1 MIAVVGAGSMGSIF
15 GGLLAKAG
23 HDVTLV
29 DINAEHMAVTA
40 RDGLTLREQSGRQHS
55 VRLSAT
61 TDATTLSEIT
71 LAIVLTK
78 SWATHNAAEALATC
92 LAPDGLAVTV
102 QNGLGNDRVLG
113 AVLGDDRVL
122 GGTTTAG
129 AELLAPGI
137 VSLSPITA
145 DGTSQTECAP
155 LHPEYLHDS
164 TKSSQYA
171 AFADLMTAAGLPTT
185 IRPSVSDVIWKKLC
199 LAATAA
205 PLTAVLRCT
214 VADLLT
220 SSEAHRLLRQLF
232 DEIVLIA
239 HAEGATLDPTTTW
252 QHAVDTFTKVGR
264 HQTSMAVD
272 VAKGRRTEIEAM
284 SGELVRLGQRHGIS
298 APGHAMMQR
307 LITAIEQQHST

>member
-1 MIAVVGAGSMGSIF
+1 MIVIVGAGSMGSMF

-23 HDVTLV
+23 HAVTLV
-29 DINAEHMAVTA
+29 DINAEHMAAIT
-40 RDGLTLREQSGRQHS
+40 RNGLTMTERSGRQHS

-61 TDATTLSEIT
+61 TVATSLSAVS
-71 LAIVLTK
+71 LAIILTK
-78 SWATHNAAEALATC
+78 SWATRDAAESLAACIT
-92 LAPDGLAVTV
+92 PDGLVVTV
-102 QNGLGNDRVLG
+102 QNGLGNDRVLSE
-113 AVLGDDRVL
+113 VLGDERVL

-155 LHPEYLHDS
+155 LRPEYLRDPA
-164 TKSSQYA
+164 KSSQIA
-171 AFADLMTAAGLPTT
+171 AFANLMTAAGLPTI

-220 SSEAHRLLRQLF
+220 SDEAHRLLRQLF
-232 DEIVLIA
+232 DEIVVIA
-239 HAEGATLDPTTTW
+239 QAEGVTLDSGTTW
-252 QHAVDTFTKVGR
+252 QHAIETFTKVGR

-284 SGELVRLGQRHGIS
+284 SGELVRLGMRHGIPT
-298 APGHAMMQR
+298 PGHAMMQR
-307 LITAIEQQHST
+307 LITAIEQQYVA

>member
-1 MIAVVGAGSMGSIF
+1 MGSMF

-61 TDATTLSEIT
+61 TDATTLSGIT

-78 SWATHNAAEALATC
+78 SWATHNAAEALAAC

-102 QNGLGNDRVLG
+102 QNGLGNDRVLS
-113 AVLGDDRVL
+113 AVLGDERVL

-155 LHPEYLHDS
+155 L
-164 TKSSQYA
+164 
-171 AFADLMTAAGLPTT
+171 
-185 IRPSVSDVIWKKLC
+185 RP
-199 LAATAA
+199 
-205 PLTAVLRCT
+205 
-214 VADLLT
+214 
-220 SSEAHRLLRQLF
+220 
-232 DEIVLIA
+232 
-239 HAEGATLDPTTTW
+239 
-252 QHAVDTFTKVGR
+252 
-264 HQTSMAVD
+264 
-272 VAKGRRTEIEAM
+272 
-284 SGELVRLGQRHGIS
+284 
-298 APGHAMMQR
+298 
-307 LITAIEQQHST
+307 

>member
-1 MIAVVGAGSMGSIF
+1 MGSMF

-23 HDVTLV
+23 NDVTLV

-40 RDGLTLREQSGRQHS
+40 RDGLTLTEQSGRQHS
-55 VRLSAT
+55 VRLTAT
-61 TDATTLSEIT
+61 TDATILSEIT
-71 LAIVLTK
+71 LAIILTK

-102 QNGLGNDRVLG
+102 QNGLGNDRVLSE
-113 AVLGDDRVL
+113 VLGAERVL

-155 LHPEYLHDS
+155 LRPEYLLDS
-164 TKSSQYA
+164 TKSTQFA
-171 AFADLMTAAGLPTT
+171 AFADLLTAAGLPTI

-214 VADLLT
+214 VKDLLT
-220 SSEAHRLLRQLF
+220 SGEAHRLLRQLF
-232 DEIVLIA
+232 DEIVVIA
-239 HAEGATLDPTTTW
+239 QAEGVALDATATW

-284 SGELVRLGQRHGIS
+284 SGELVRLGKHHGIS
-298 APGHAMMQR
+298 TPGHATMQA
-307 LITAIEQQHST
+307 LITAIEQQYGS